1 MKKSEKKKT
10 GLSYSKKKSLY
21 GYGFISL
28 WLVGTILFFLIP
40 LFESLVYSF
49 SKVTVEPGEVKKS
62 LSGFGNYIYV
72 LNEDPY
78 YSEYLSDTLLE
89 TLWKTPVILIFSLFI
104 AVLLNQKFK
113 GRTAMRAVFFLPVII
128 AGGIVLNIL
137 TTQLNGQPPILKL
150 GVDSATSLTGD
161 SGYLD
166 PTALLNG
173 LNFPESVT
181 EVMSKYITMI
191 FNLLWKSGIQ
201 IILFISGLQTI
212 PDSLYEVSKVE
223 GATKWEEFWV
233 ITFPMLRDVT
243 LLVTVFTVVE
253 EMVSTQNTV
262 MSDATALIQSQQRYD
277 QPSAMIWFY
286 FLCAVVICGAVLFPI
301 FRSFKKKWD

>member
-1 MKKSEKKKT
+1 MTRKKRGIEANNRLT
-10 GLSYSKKKSLY
+10 GRL
-21 GYGFISL
+21 FIL
-28 WLVGTILFFLIP
+28 PWEIGMVLFVIIP
-40 LFESLVYSF
+40 LVSSVIYAF
-49 SKVTVEPGEVKKS
+49 SQVTIEVGGMQYDFIGLDNFKYILKS
-62 LSGFGNYIYV
+62 
-72 LNEDPY
+72 DPY
-78 YSEYLSDTLLE
+78 YTDHLVESLTQLIYSIPIIVSISL
-89 TLWKTPVILIFSLFI
+89 IL

-223 GATKWEEFWV
+223 GATKWEEFWA